1 MRRALVSLLLPMA
14 AALPL
19 TACGIPQEVHD
30 QVVHEL
36 DETRIALAESQREKA
51 EQEAALLEQLESLQA
66 EINALESDNNL
77 LAGELAEVRGDL
89 ELYESRAGTLEEALA
104 ANRSELDQLR
114 EARRQT
120 EERLK
125 VYRDIASQLASMI
138 EAGQLSVSIRD
149 GRMVINLADD
159 ILFDSGR
166 TDIKDEGQQALQELA
181 AVLQDLSDRSFLV
194 AGHTDNIP
202 IRSGRFNSNWE
213 LSTARAVEVV
223 QFLQNQGVQP
233 NHLAAAGYGEFD
245 PIADNDDPQGRALN
259 RRIEI
264 ILMPNISEMPA
275 VPEDLLGGS

>member
-1 MRRALVSLLLPMA
+1 MRRAIVSLLLPIT

-19 TACGIPQEVHD
+19 TACGVPQEIHD
-30 QVVHEL
+30 EVVHEL
-36 DETRIALAESQREKA
+36 DETRIALAEAQREKA
-51 EQEAALLEQLESLQA
+51 ETEATLQEDLEKLQGQ
-66 EINALESDNNL
+66 INALESDKGML
-77 LAGELAEVRGDL
+77 EGELAELRGDL
-89 ELYESRAGTLEEALA
+89 ELYESRAGSLEEALE
-104 ANRSELDQLR
+104 ANRSELAQLR

-120 EERLK
+120 EERLQ

-166 TDIKDEGQQALQELA
+166 TNIKTEGQQALQELA
-181 AVLQDLSDRSFLV
+181 TVLQDLSDRSFLV

-223 QFLQNQGVQP
+223 QFLQKEGVQP
-233 NHLAAAGYGEFD
+233 QNLAAAGYGEFD
-245 PIADNDDPQGRALN
+245 PIADNEDAQTRALN

-264 ILMPNISEMPA
+264 ILMPNISEMPS
-275 VPEDLLGGS
+275 VPEDLLGEG